1 MQSKIC
7 NNKIR
12 KLYRIL
18 YYQLLKRHIFAITG
32 PLRVLPDFIVIGA
45 VRSGTTSLFHYF
57 GEHPCISP
65 SSYDE
70 LGFFDSNFELGLNW
84 YRSNFP
90 TRFHKQKIILK
101 EGHFLTY
108 DVTPF
113 YIWNKEA
120 AKRIATTLPNVKI
133 IALLRNPIDRAYSN
147 FQLSVRNGE
156 KRSFEEMIK
165 IEIQD
170 IKSCENNNEIFLSK
184 SAGLENFLVRGV
196 YYEQL
201 LIWFRLFSKDQILVM
216 STEEL
221 EEQPDNTLNTMFRF
235 LGVRNY
241 TVKDLKKRNEIKY
254 QPMKNETRVMLI
266 EFFRKHN
273 DKLFKL
279 LNKQFDWN
287 R

>member
-1 MQSKIC
+1 M
-7 NNKIR
+7 
-12 KLYRIL
+12 
-18 YYQLLKRHIFAITG
+18 
-32 PLRVLPDFIVIGA
+32 
-45 VRSGTTSLFHYF
+45 
-57 GEHPCISP
+57 
-65 SSYDE
+65 
-70 LGFFDSNFELGLNW
+70 
-84 YRSNFP
+84 
-90 TRFHKQKIILK
+90 
-101 EGHFLTY
+101 FL
-108 DVTPF
+108 
-113 YIWNKEA
+113 
-120 AKRIATTLPNVKI
+120 
-133 IALLRNPIDRAYSN
+133 S
-147 FQLSVRNGE
+147 
-156 KRSFEEMIK
+156 
-165 IEIQD
+165 
-170 IKSCENNNEIFLSK
+170 ENNNEIFLSK